1 MGEERMKFTRRKL
14 AGVIAAAPVV
24 AGALV
29 TARAE
34 AQSPET
40 ETEETKSAREVLRN
54 NLEQIAKVKL
64 ARAVEPAFKFKA

>member
-14 AGVIAAAPVV
+14 ASVFAAAPAV
-24 AGALV
+24 GALV

-34 AQSPET
+34 AQSRET
-40 ETEETKSAREVLRN
+40 ETEETKSAREALRN

-64 ARAVEPAFKFKA
+64 ARAVEPAFKFKV